1 MIRLK
6 HSKSNLYSAIANLDT
21 IDNAVKSQLS
31 KKSFDRD
38 VSERMVRFVLANV
51 RLTGVMQKSADI
63 AQSLSALMQV
73 EQLQGVSQQFSQEL
87 VKVSSSLMFE
97 KLPLLIDRISIQM
110 GIMDEMMTEIVDG
123 AMNNPDLEE
132 EADEEVD
139 KILNEVLGSKNEIL
153 T

>member
-1 MIRLK
+1 
-6 HSKSNLYSAIANLDT
+6 
-21 IDNAVKSQLS
+21 
-31 KKSFDRD
+31 
-38 VSERMVRFVLANV
+38 MVRFVLANV

-139 KILNEVLGSKNEIL
+139 KILNEVLGSKNKIL

>member
-1 MIRLK
+1 M
-6 HSKSNLYSAIANLDT
+6 DT

-139 KILNEVLGSKNEIL
+139 KILNEVLGSKNKIL